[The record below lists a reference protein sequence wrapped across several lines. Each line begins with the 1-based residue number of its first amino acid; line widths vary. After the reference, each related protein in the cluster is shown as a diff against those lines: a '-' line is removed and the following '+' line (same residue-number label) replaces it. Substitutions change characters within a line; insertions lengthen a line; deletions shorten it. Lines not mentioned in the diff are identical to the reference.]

1 LHLWLVAD
9 FLTAKY
15 SWTHIMIKK
24 IVLLIGMCLLSLQ
37 LFALEGKRLLIL
49 NSYNEGAPWAQEI
62 INPIMR
68 EVSNRDGFQ
77 AVEVVHLNSTLIHND
92 KDFDNMSRGIFDRFV
107 DRKPDYLVLVGDF
120 AFTLRDS
127 IVERW
132 GDVPMLLVVQSEQYG
147 MRDYYYTYIDE
158 NEAMNPDK
166 LYPLESIH
174 DDYNFSIVVTPNL
187 YKETV
192 DMMAYMFPDMN
203 KLVFVADA
211 LYQNRQLNQQLR
223 EYLSREY
230 PDMDY
235 EWLVANE
242 ENSRALQQYL
252 NNTDHNIGMLLSTWF
267 FERMTVHGH
276 PQLIA
281 GEARMISGAH
291 RPVFGLRAAYL
302 NYGITGGYFPSPD
315 EMQKKIHAGL
325 LDLISDKDM
334 RKVPFRK
341 VADSY
346 PIVNYNHLMRDGI
359 PESSCQPGTVFMNR
373 PKSAWELYH
382 TYIIA
387 GGIVLLAIM
396 AVIVARVMFQNR
408 RIAMLRAH
416 ERLLNNM
423 PVGFSQAKVVRGND
437 GNVVDIEY
445 HGGNAMFRELL
456 KRNALPGKPDKL
468 FDADFIAKI
477 VERLLHRRRSV
488 RFSYNFPYTDVTYEF
503 LISIGNEVN
512 KVVEDVNVFAVDITE
527 KCNAERDLQEFA
539 HKLDVTMNV
548 AHIIPWRWDIHKHK
562 IMCEAMRMLRRS
574 HYNVTAMAEDVRV
587 INEEDYLSCI
597 HPDDMERVCDVY
609 RRFVEGRLEYIK
621 MEYRFIRRKPKCDMV
636 EWIEVCAAVT
646 ERDDNGMP
654 TVLIGSM
661 LLITERKRQEEML
674 IAARERAAEAD
685 KLKMAFLANM
695 SHEIRTPL
703 NAIVGFSNL
712 LAKTVDA
719 DKKQRFINIINKN
732 NQMLLKLIGDVLDM
746 AKVESNTLDFNFR
759 PTDLNHLI
767 QEVDST
773 MRIKL
778 SNDVML
784 NYVLGAPD
792 CIIDTDPDRLN
803 QVLMNLLNNAAK
815 FTTKGSITFGYELRD
830 DEIYF
835 YVRDTGIGIPD
846 QDAERLFSR
855 FTKLNNFIPG
865 TGLGLS
871 ISKSIVEML
880 GGSIGV
886 KSAGHNR
893 GSIFW
898 FTIPNKQVSA
908 MSEINEI
915 YFREVN

>member
-1 LHLWLVAD
+1 
-9 FLTAKY
+9 
-15 SWTHIMIKK
+15 MIKK

-477 VERLLHRRRSV
+477 VERLLPRRRSV

-512 KVVEDVNVFAVDITE
+512 KVVDDVNVFAVDITE
-527 KCNAERDLQEFA
+527 KCNAERDLREFA

-548 AHIIPWRWDIHKHK
+548 AHIIPWRWDIRKHK

-587 INEEDYLSCI
+587 INEEDYLNCI

>member
-1 LHLWLVAD
+1 
-9 FLTAKY
+9 
-15 SWTHIMIKK
+15 MIKK

-158 NEAMNPDK
+158 NEEMNPDR

-174 DDYNFSIVVTPNL
+174 DDYNFSIVETPNL

-223 EYLSREY
+223 EYLSKEY

-325 LDLISDKDM
+325 LDLISGKDM

-456 KRNALPGKPDKL
+456 KKNALPGKPDKL

-477 VERLLHRRRSV
+477 VDRLLHRRRSV

-503 LISIGNEVN
+503 LISIGSEVN
-512 KVVEDVNVFAVDITE
+512 KVVDDVNVFAVDITE
-527 KCNAERDLQEFA
+527 KCNAERDLREFA

-548 AHIIPWRWDIHKHK
+548 AHIIPWRWDIRKHK

-587 INEEDYLSCI
+587 INEEDYLNCI

-712 LAKTVDA
+712 LAKTVDV

-732 NQMLLKLIGDVLDM
+732 NQLLLKLIGDVLDM

>member
-1 LHLWLVAD
+1 
-9 FLTAKY
+9 
-15 SWTHIMIKK
+15 MIKK

-158 NEAMNPDK
+158 NESMNPDK

-512 KVVEDVNVFAVDITE
+512 KVVDDVNVFAVDITE
-527 KCNAERDLQEFA
+527 KCNAERDLREFA

-548 AHIIPWRWDIHKHK
+548 AHIIPWRWDIRKHK

-587 INEEDYLSCI
+587 INEEDYLNCI

>member
-1 LHLWLVAD
+1 MHLWLVAD

-158 NEAMNPDK
+158 NEAMNSDK

>member
-1 LHLWLVAD
+1 MHLWLVAD

-548 AHIIPWRWDIHKHK
+548 AHIIPWRWDIRKHK

-587 INEEDYLSCI
+587 INEEDYLNCI

>member
-1 LHLWLVAD
+1 
-9 FLTAKY
+9 
-15 SWTHIMIKK
+15 
-24 IVLLIGMCLLSLQ
+24 
-37 LFALEGKRLLIL
+37 
-49 NSYNEGAPWAQEI
+49 
-62 INPIMR
+62 
-68 EVSNRDGFQ
+68 
-77 AVEVVHLNSTLIHND
+77 
-92 KDFDNMSRGIFDRFV
+92 
-107 DRKPDYLVLVGDF
+107 
-120 AFTLRDS
+120 
-127 IVERW
+127 
-132 GDVPMLLVVQSEQYG
+132 
-147 MRDYYYTYIDE
+147 
-158 NEAMNPDK
+158 
-166 LYPLESIH
+166 
-174 DDYNFSIVVTPNL
+174 
-187 YKETV
+187 
-192 DMMAYMFPDMN
+192 
-203 KLVFVADA
+203 
-211 LYQNRQLNQQLR
+211 
-223 EYLSREY
+223 
-230 PDMDY
+230 
-235 EWLVANE
+235 
-242 ENSRALQQYL
+242 
-252 NNTDHNIGMLLSTWF
+252 
-267 FERMTVHGH
+267 
-276 PQLIA
+276 
-281 GEARMISGAH
+281 
-291 RPVFGLRAAYL
+291 
-302 NYGITGGYFPSPD
+302 
-315 EMQKKIHAGL
+315 MQKKIHAGL
-325 LDLISDKDM
+325 LDLISGKDM

-456 KRNALPGKPDKL
+456 KKNALPGKPDKL

-477 VERLLHRRRSV
+477 VDRLLHRRRSV
-488 RFSYNFPYTDVTYEF
+488 RFSYNFPYTDATYEF
-503 LISIGNEVN
+503 LISIGSEVN
-512 KVVEDVNVFAVDITE
+512 KVVDDVNVFAVDITE
-527 KCNAERDLQEFA
+527 KCNAERDLREFA

-548 AHIIPWRWDIHKHK
+548 AHIIPWRWDIRKHK

-712 LAKTVDA
+712 LAKTVDV

-732 NQMLLKLIGDVLDM
+732 NQLLLKLIGDVLDM

>member
-1 LHLWLVAD
+1 
-9 FLTAKY
+9 
-15 SWTHIMIKK
+15 MIKK

-68 EVSNRDGFQ
+68 EVSNCDGFQ

-396 AVIVARVMFQNR
+396 AVIVARVMFQSR

>member
-1 LHLWLVAD
+1 
-9 FLTAKY
+9 
-15 SWTHIMIKK
+15 MIKK

-158 NEAMNPDK
+158 NEEMNPDR

-223 EYLSREY
+223 EYLSKEY

-325 LDLISDKDM
+325 LDLISGKDM

-456 KRNALPGKPDKL
+456 KKNALPGKPDKL

-477 VERLLHRRRSV
+477 VDRLLHRRRSV
-488 RFSYNFPYTDVTYEF
+488 RFSYNFPYTDATYEF
-503 LISIGNEVN
+503 LISIGSEVN
-512 KVVEDVNVFAVDITE
+512 KVVDDVNVFAVDITE
-527 KCNAERDLQEFA
+527 KCNAERDLREFA

-548 AHIIPWRWDIHKHK
+548 AHIIPWRWDIRKHK

-587 INEEDYLSCI
+587 INEEDYLNCI

-712 LAKTVDA
+712 LAKTVDV

-732 NQMLLKLIGDVLDM
+732 NQLLLKLIGDVLDM

>member
-1 LHLWLVAD
+1 MHLWLVAD

-548 AHIIPWRWDIHKHK
+548 AHIIPWRWDIRKHK

>member
-1 LHLWLVAD
+1 
-9 FLTAKY
+9 
-15 SWTHIMIKK
+15 
-24 IVLLIGMCLLSLQ
+24 MCLLSLQ

-127 IVERW
+127 IAERW

-158 NEAMNPDK
+158 NEEMNPDK

-223 EYLSREY
+223 EYLSKEY

-325 LDLISDKDM
+325 LDLISGKDM

-456 KRNALPGKPDKL
+456 KKNALPGKPDKL

-477 VERLLHRRRSV
+477 VDRLLHRRRSV
-488 RFSYNFPYTDVTYEF
+488 RFSYNFPYTDATYEF
-503 LISIGNEVN
+503 LISIGSEVN
-512 KVVEDVNVFAVDITE
+512 KVVDDVNVFAVDITE
-527 KCNAERDLQEFA
+527 KCNAERDLREFA

-548 AHIIPWRWDIHKHK
+548 AHIIPWRWDIRKHK

-712 LAKTVDA
+712 LAKTVDV

-732 NQMLLKLIGDVLDM
+732 NQLLLKLIGDVLDM

>member
-1 LHLWLVAD
+1 
-9 FLTAKY
+9 
-15 SWTHIMIKK
+15 MIKK

-127 IVERW
+127 IVEQW

-223 EYLSREY
+223 EYLSKEY

-512 KVVEDVNVFAVDITE
+512 KVVDDVNVFAVDITE
-527 KCNAERDLQEFA
+527 KCNAERDLREFA

-548 AHIIPWRWDIHKHK
+548 AHIIPWRWDIRKHK

-587 INEEDYLSCI
+587 INEEDYLNCI

>member
-1 LHLWLVAD
+1 
-9 FLTAKY
+9 
-15 SWTHIMIKK
+15 MIKK

-477 VERLLHRRRSV
+477 VERLLHRRRSG

-512 KVVEDVNVFAVDITE
+512 KVVDDVNVFAVDITE
-527 KCNAERDLQEFA
+527 KCNAERDLREFA

-548 AHIIPWRWDIHKHK
+548 AHIIPWRWDIRKHK

-587 INEEDYLSCI
+587 INEEDYLNCI

>member
-1 LHLWLVAD
+1 
-9 FLTAKY
+9 
-15 SWTHIMIKK
+15 MIKK

-609 RRFVEGRLEYIK
+609 RRFVEGRLE
-621 MEYRFIRRKPKCDMV
+621 
-636 EWIEVCAAVT
+636 
-646 ERDDNGMP
+646 
-654 TVLIGSM
+654 
-661 LLITERKRQEEML
+661 
-674 IAARERAAEAD
+674 
-685 KLKMAFLANM
+685 
-695 SHEIRTPL
+695 
-703 NAIVGFSNL
+703 
-712 LAKTVDA
+712 
-719 DKKQRFINIINKN
+719 
-732 NQMLLKLIGDVLDM
+732 
-746 AKVESNTLDFNFR
+746 
-759 PTDLNHLI
+759 
-767 QEVDST
+767 
-773 MRIKL
+773 
-778 SNDVML
+778 
-784 NYVLGAPD
+784 
-792 CIIDTDPDRLN
+792 
-803 QVLMNLLNNAAK
+803 
-815 FTTKGSITFGYELRD
+815 
-830 DEIYF
+830 
-835 YVRDTGIGIPD
+835 
-846 QDAERLFSR
+846 
-855 FTKLNNFIPG
+855 
-865 TGLGLS
+865 
-871 ISKSIVEML
+871 
-880 GGSIGV
+880 
-886 KSAGHNR
+886 
-893 GSIFW
+893 
-898 FTIPNKQVSA
+898 
-908 MSEINEI
+908 
-915 YFREVN
+915 

>member
-1 LHLWLVAD
+1 
-9 FLTAKY
+9 
-15 SWTHIMIKK
+15 M
-24 IVLLIGMCLLSLQ
+24 SLQ

>member
-1 LHLWLVAD
+1 
-9 FLTAKY
+9 
-15 SWTHIMIKK
+15 MIKK

-223 EYLSREY
+223 EYLSKEY

-456 KRNALPGKPDKL
+456 KRNALPWKPDKL

-512 KVVEDVNVFAVDITE
+512 KVVDDVNVFAVDITE
-527 KCNAERDLQEFA
+527 KCNAERDLREFA

-548 AHIIPWRWDIHKHK
+548 AHIIPWRWDIRKHK

-587 INEEDYLSCI
+587 INEEDYLNCI

>member
-1 LHLWLVAD
+1 
-9 FLTAKY
+9 
-15 SWTHIMIKK
+15 MIKK

-158 NEAMNPDK
+158 NEEMNPDR

-223 EYLSREY
+223 EYLSKEY

-325 LDLISDKDM
+325 LDLISGKDM

-346 PIVNYNHLMRDGI
+346 PIVNYSHLMRDGI

-456 KRNALPGKPDKL
+456 KKNALPGKPDKL

-477 VERLLHRRRSV
+477 VDRLLHRRRSV
-488 RFSYNFPYTDVTYEF
+488 RFSYNFPYTDATYEF
-503 LISIGNEVN
+503 LISIGSEVN
-512 KVVEDVNVFAVDITE
+512 KVVDDVNVFAVDITE
-527 KCNAERDLQEFA
+527 KCNAERDLREFA

-548 AHIIPWRWDIHKHK
+548 AHIIPWRWDIRKHK

-712 LAKTVDA
+712 LAKTVDV

-732 NQMLLKLIGDVLDM
+732 NQLLLKLIGDVLDM

>member
-1 LHLWLVAD
+1 
-9 FLTAKY
+9 
-15 SWTHIMIKK
+15 MIKK

-252 NNTDHNIGMLLSTWF
+252 NNTDHNIGMLLSKWF

>member
-1 LHLWLVAD
+1 MHLWLVAD

-223 EYLSREY
+223 EYLSKEY

-527 KCNAERDLQEFA
+527 KCNAERDLREFA

-548 AHIIPWRWDIHKHK
+548 AHIIPWRWDIRKHK

-587 INEEDYLSCI
+587 INEEDYLNCI

-712 LAKTVDA
+712 LAKTVDV

-732 NQMLLKLIGDVLDM
+732 NQLLLKLIGDVLDM

>member
-1 LHLWLVAD
+1 
-9 FLTAKY
+9 
-15 SWTHIMIKK
+15 MIKK

-252 NNTDHNIGMLLSTWF
+252 NNTDHNIGMLWSTWF

>member
-1 LHLWLVAD
+1 MHLWLVAD

-252 NNTDHNIGMLLSTWF
+252 NNTDHNIGMLWSTWF

>member
-1 LHLWLVAD
+1 
-9 FLTAKY
+9 
-15 SWTHIMIKK
+15 MIKK

-158 NEAMNPDK
+158 NEEMNPDR

-223 EYLSREY
+223 EYLSKEY

-325 LDLISDKDM
+325 LDLISGKDM

-359 PESSCQPGTVFMNR
+359 PESSCHPGTVFMNR

-456 KRNALPGKPDKL
+456 KKNALPGKPDKL

-477 VERLLHRRRSV
+477 VDRLLHRRRSV
-488 RFSYNFPYTDVTYEF
+488 RFSYNFPYTDATYEF
-503 LISIGNEVN
+503 LISIGSEVN
-512 KVVEDVNVFAVDITE
+512 KVVDDVNVFAVDITE
-527 KCNAERDLQEFA
+527 KCNAERDLREFA

-548 AHIIPWRWDIHKHK
+548 AHIIPWRWDIRKHK

-712 LAKTVDA
+712 LAKTVDV

-732 NQMLLKLIGDVLDM
+732 NQLLLKLIGDVLDM

>member
-1 LHLWLVAD
+1 
-9 FLTAKY
+9 
-15 SWTHIMIKK
+15 MIKK

-512 KVVEDVNVFAVDITE
+512 KVVDDVNVFAVDITE
-527 KCNAERDLQEFA
+527 KCNAERDLREFA

-548 AHIIPWRWDIHKHK
+548 AHIIPWRWDIRKHK

-587 INEEDYLSCI
+587 INEEDYLNCI

-898 FTIPNKQVSA
+898 FTIPNKQVSS

>member
-1 LHLWLVAD
+1 
-9 FLTAKY
+9 
-15 SWTHIMIKK
+15 MIKK

-158 NEAMNPDK
+158 NEEMNPDR

-223 EYLSREY
+223 EYLSKEY
-230 PDMDY
+230 PDMNY

-325 LDLISDKDM
+325 LDLISGKDM

-456 KRNALPGKPDKL
+456 KKNALPGKPDKL

-477 VERLLHRRRSV
+477 VDRLLHRRRSV
-488 RFSYNFPYTDVTYEF
+488 RFSYNFPYTDATYEF

-512 KVVEDVNVFAVDITE
+512 KVVDDVNVFAVDITE

-548 AHIIPWRWDIHKHK
+548 AHIIPWRWDIRKHK

-712 LAKTVDA
+712 LAKTVDV

-732 NQMLLKLIGDVLDM
+732 NQLLLKLIGDVLDM

>member
-1 LHLWLVAD
+1 MHLWLVAD

-223 EYLSREY
+223 EYLSKEY

-587 INEEDYLSCI
+587 INEEDYLNCI

>member
-1 LHLWLVAD
+1 
-9 FLTAKY
+9 
-15 SWTHIMIKK
+15 MIKK

-158 NEAMNPDK
+158 NEAMNSDK

-456 KRNALPGKPDKL
+456 KKNALPGKPDKL

-477 VERLLHRRRSV
+477 VDRLLHRRRSV

-732 NQMLLKLIGDVLDM
+732 NQILLKLIGDVLDM

>member
-1 LHLWLVAD
+1 
-9 FLTAKY
+9 
-15 SWTHIMIKK
+15 MIKK

-512 KVVEDVNVFAVDITE
+512 KVVDDVNVFAVDITE
-527 KCNAERDLQEFA
+527 KCNAERDLREFA

-548 AHIIPWRWDIHKHK
+548 AHIIPWRWDIRKHK

-587 INEEDYLSCI
+587 INEEDYLNCI
-597 HPDDMERVCDVY
+597 HTDDMERVCDVY

>member
-1 LHLWLVAD
+1 
-9 FLTAKY
+9 
-15 SWTHIMIKK
+15 MIKK

-68 EVSNRDGFQ
+68 EVSNCDGFQ

-192 DMMAYMFPDMN
+192 DMMAYMVPDMN

>member
-1 LHLWLVAD
+1 
-9 FLTAKY
+9 
-15 SWTHIMIKK
+15 MIKK

-158 NEAMNPDK
+158 NEEMNPDG

-223 EYLSREY
+223 EYLSKEY

-325 LDLISDKDM
+325 LDLISGKDM

-359 PESSCQPGTVFMNR
+359 PESLCQPGTVFMNR

-456 KRNALPGKPDKL
+456 KKNALPGKPDKL

-477 VERLLHRRRSV
+477 VDRLLHRRRSV
-488 RFSYNFPYTDVTYEF
+488 RFSYNFPYTDATYEF
-503 LISIGNEVN
+503 LISIGSEVN
-512 KVVEDVNVFAVDITE
+512 KVVDDVNVFAVDITE
-527 KCNAERDLQEFA
+527 KCNAERDLREFA

-548 AHIIPWRWDIHKHK
+548 AHIIPWRWDIRKHK

-712 LAKTVDA
+712 LAKTVDV

-732 NQMLLKLIGDVLDM
+732 NQLLLKLIGDVLDM

-846 QDAERLFSR
+846 RDAERLFSR

>member
-1 LHLWLVAD
+1 
-9 FLTAKY
+9 
-15 SWTHIMIKK
+15 MIKK

-132 GDVPMLLVVQSEQYG
+132 GYVPMLLVVQSEQYG

-158 NEAMNPDK
+158 NEEMNPDR

-223 EYLSREY
+223 EYLSKEY

-325 LDLISDKDM
+325 LDLISGKDM

-456 KRNALPGKPDKL
+456 KKNALPGKPDKL

-477 VERLLHRRRSV
+477 VDRLLHRRRSV
-488 RFSYNFPYTDVTYEF
+488 RFSYNFPYTDATYEF

-621 MEYRFIRRKPKCDMV
+621 MEYRFIRKKPKCDMV

-712 LAKTVDA
+712 LAKTVDV

-732 NQMLLKLIGDVLDM
+732 NQLLLKLIGDVLDM

>member
-1 LHLWLVAD
+1 
-9 FLTAKY
+9 
-15 SWTHIMIKK
+15 MIKK

-158 NEAMNPDK
+158 NEEMNPDR

-223 EYLSREY
+223 EYLSKEY

-267 FERMTVHGH
+267 FERMTVHGL

-325 LDLISDKDM
+325 LDLISGKDM

-346 PIVNYNHLMRDGI
+346 PIVNYSHLMRDGI

-456 KRNALPGKPDKL
+456 KKNALPGKPDKL

-477 VERLLHRRRSV
+477 VDRLLHRRRSV
-488 RFSYNFPYTDVTYEF
+488 RFSYNFPYTDATYEF
-503 LISIGNEVN
+503 LISIGSEVN
-512 KVVEDVNVFAVDITE
+512 KVVDDVNVFAVDITE
-527 KCNAERDLQEFA
+527 KCNAERDLREFA

-548 AHIIPWRWDIHKHK
+548 AHIIPWRWDIRKHK

-587 INEEDYLSCI
+587 INEEDYLNCI

-712 LAKTVDA
+712 LAKTVDV

-732 NQMLLKLIGDVLDM
+732 NQLLLKLIGDVLDM

>member
-1 LHLWLVAD
+1 
-9 FLTAKY
+9 
-15 SWTHIMIKK
+15 MIKK

-703 NAIVGFSNL
+703 NANVGFSNL
-712 LAKTVDA
+712 HAKTVDA

>member
-1 LHLWLVAD
+1 
-9 FLTAKY
+9 
-15 SWTHIMIKK
+15 MIKK

-68 EVSNRDGFQ
+68 EVSNCDGFQ

-158 NEAMNPDK
+158 NEEMNPDG

-223 EYLSREY
+223 EYLSKEY

-325 LDLISDKDM
+325 LDLISGKDM

-456 KRNALPGKPDKL
+456 KKNALPGKPDKL

-477 VERLLHRRRSV
+477 VDRLLHRRRSV
-488 RFSYNFPYTDVTYEF
+488 RFSYNFPYTDATYEF
-503 LISIGNEVN
+503 LISIGSEVN
-512 KVVEDVNVFAVDITE
+512 KVVDDVNVFAVDITE
-527 KCNAERDLQEFA
+527 KCNAERDLREFA

-548 AHIIPWRWDIHKHK
+548 AHIIPWRWDIRKHK

-712 LAKTVDA
+712 LAKTVDV

-732 NQMLLKLIGDVLDM
+732 NQLLLKLIGDVLDM

>member
-1 LHLWLVAD
+1 MHLWLVAD

>member
-1 LHLWLVAD
+1 
-9 FLTAKY
+9 
-15 SWTHIMIKK
+15 
-24 IVLLIGMCLLSLQ
+24 
-37 LFALEGKRLLIL
+37 
-49 NSYNEGAPWAQEI
+49 
-62 INPIMR
+62 
-68 EVSNRDGFQ
+68 
-77 AVEVVHLNSTLIHND
+77 
-92 KDFDNMSRGIFDRFV
+92 
-107 DRKPDYLVLVGDF
+107 
-120 AFTLRDS
+120 
-127 IVERW
+127 
-132 GDVPMLLVVQSEQYG
+132 
-147 MRDYYYTYIDE
+147 
-158 NEAMNPDK
+158 
-166 LYPLESIH
+166 
-174 DDYNFSIVVTPNL
+174 
-187 YKETV
+187 
-192 DMMAYMFPDMN
+192 
-203 KLVFVADA
+203 
-211 LYQNRQLNQQLR
+211 
-223 EYLSREY
+223 
-230 PDMDY
+230 
-235 EWLVANE
+235 
-242 ENSRALQQYL
+242 
-252 NNTDHNIGMLLSTWF
+252 

-325 LDLISDKDM
+325 LDLISGKDM

-456 KRNALPGKPDKL
+456 KKNALPGKPDKL

-477 VERLLHRRRSV
+477 VDRLLHRRRSV
-488 RFSYNFPYTDVTYEF
+488 RFSYNFPYTDATYEF
-503 LISIGNEVN
+503 LISIGSEVN
-512 KVVEDVNVFAVDITE
+512 KVVDDVNVFAVDITE
-527 KCNAERDLQEFA
+527 KCNAERDLREFA

-548 AHIIPWRWDIHKHK
+548 AHIIPWRWDIRKHK

-712 LAKTVDA
+712 LAKTVDV

-732 NQMLLKLIGDVLDM
+732 NQLLLKLIGDVLDM

>member
-1 LHLWLVAD
+1 MHLWLVAD

-127 IVERW
+127 IAERW

-158 NEAMNPDK
+158 NEEMNPDR

-223 EYLSREY
+223 EYLSKEY

-325 LDLISDKDM
+325 LDLISGKDM

-359 PESSCQPGTVFMNR
+359 PESLCQPGTVFMNR

-456 KRNALPGKPDKL
+456 KKNALPGKPDKL

-477 VERLLHRRRSV
+477 VDRLLHRRRSV
-488 RFSYNFPYTDVTYEF
+488 RFSYNFPYTDATYEF

-587 INEEDYLSCI
+587 INEEDYLNCI

>member
-1 LHLWLVAD
+1 
-9 FLTAKY
+9 
-15 SWTHIMIKK
+15 MIKK

-192 DMMAYMFPDMN
+192 DMMAYMFPDLN

-223 EYLSREY
+223 EYLSKEY

-512 KVVEDVNVFAVDITE
+512 KVVDDVNVFAVDITE
-527 KCNAERDLQEFA
+527 KCNAERDLREFA

-548 AHIIPWRWDIHKHK
+548 AHIIPWRWDIRKHK

-587 INEEDYLSCI
+587 INEEDYLNCI

-609 RRFVEGRLEYIK
+609 SRFVEGRLEYIK
-621 MEYRFIRRKPKCDMV
+621 MEYRFIRRKPKCEMV

-880 GGSIGV
+880 GGNIGV

>member
-1 LHLWLVAD
+1 
-9 FLTAKY
+9 
-15 SWTHIMIKK
+15 MIKK

-192 DMMAYMFPDMN
+192 DMMAYMFPDLN

-223 EYLSREY
+223 EYLSKEY

-359 PESSCQPGTVFMNR
+359 PESSCQPDTVFMNR

-512 KVVEDVNVFAVDITE
+512 KVVDDVNVFAVDITE
-527 KCNAERDLQEFA
+527 KCNAERDLREFA

-548 AHIIPWRWDIHKHK
+548 AHIIPWRWDIRKHK

-587 INEEDYLSCI
+587 INEEDYLNCI

>member
-1 LHLWLVAD
+1 MHLWLVAD

-223 EYLSREY
+223 EYLSKEY

-325 LDLISDKDM
+325 LDLISGKDM

-346 PIVNYNHLMRDGI
+346 PIVNYSHLMRDGI

-456 KRNALPGKPDKL
+456 KKNALPGKPDKL

-477 VERLLHRRRSV
+477 VDRLLHRRRSV
-488 RFSYNFPYTDVTYEF
+488 RFSYNFPYTDATYEF
-503 LISIGNEVN
+503 LISIGSEVN
-512 KVVEDVNVFAVDITE
+512 KVVDDVNVFAVDITE
-527 KCNAERDLQEFA
+527 KCNAERDLREFA

-548 AHIIPWRWDIHKHK
+548 AHIIPWRWDIRKHK

-587 INEEDYLSCI
+587 INEEDYLNCI

-712 LAKTVDA
+712 LAKTVDV

-732 NQMLLKLIGDVLDM
+732 NQLLLKLIGDVLDM

>member
-1 LHLWLVAD
+1 MHLWLVAD

-732 NQMLLKLIGDVLDM
+732 NQMLLKLIVDVLDM

-778 SNDVML
+778 SKDVML